1 MSTTT
6 PVTQTTPTPT
16 KVTFGVPSLLKETPT
31 IARTVA
37 QGTVYAV
44 GIINLALVAFPQIP
58 DSVKATVAGYSG
70 GALVFVNG
78 ICSMFGIQV
87 NVPQTH
93 K

>member
-1 MSTTT
+1 MAN
-6 PVTQTTPTPT
+6 TTPTTPPPPT
-16 KVTFGVPSLLKETPT
+16 KVTFGVPSLLKETPA
-31 IARTVA
+31 IAKTVA
-37 QGTVYAV
+37 LCAAYTV

-58 DSVKATVAGYSG
+58 DSVKATVAGYTG

-87 NVPQTH
+87 NPLQSSS